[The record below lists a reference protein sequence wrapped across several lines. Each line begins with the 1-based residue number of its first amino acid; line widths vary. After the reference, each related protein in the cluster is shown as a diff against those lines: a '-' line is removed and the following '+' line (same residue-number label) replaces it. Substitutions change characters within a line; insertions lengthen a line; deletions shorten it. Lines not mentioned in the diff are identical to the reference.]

1 MIEDKL
7 LFWKLKHGSADA
19 LCQIYE
25 KYKNDLYALAISL
38 SNNKK
43 DAEDAVH
50 DVFVSFAQSVNKIKI
65 TSSLKNYLLT
75 SVANRVRNL
84 RRNEHKPTTDSDA
97 LEIAAESHNQPD
109 KLAMSKEEMQQI
121 SDALAELPDEQ
132 QEVII
137 LHLQS
142 GLKFK
147 QIADAQQVSINTIQS
162 RYRYGLDKLR
172 AVLNS
177 EIEK

>member
-7 LFWKLKHGSADA
+7 LFWKLKHGNADA

-25 KYKNDLYALAISL
+25 KYKNDLHALAISL
-38 SNNKK
+38 SNNRK

-50 DVFVSFAQSVNKIKI
+50 DVFVSFAQSVNEIQL

-75 SVANRVRNL
+75 SAANRVRNL
-84 RRNEHKPTTDSDA
+84 RRNEHKITTDSDA
-97 LEIAAESHNQPD
+97 LELAAENLNQPD
-109 KLAMSKEEMQQI
+109 KLAMSREQMQQI

-137 LHLQS
+137 LHIQS